1 MAKSLHTVA
10 FTNSLLPPTVCGKRK
25 VCSLASGGYIL
36 QIKSKT
42 FRSIFT
48 LDWCT
53 HTVDHRPVHKQA
65 LRNKG
70 LFSYFLLSSHQFDC
84 CGVNS
89 PEDFKDSLFR
99 EINQNHMVPEACCQR
114 ASQTGE
120 LAYITQEQCLS
131 GNMMFRNNKVT
142 SDICHDILLLPLS
155 FSLSFQ
161 TTSGFN
167 QSRRQLRGD
176 IQGLADSSMADQCF
190 SMFWMSWEGH
200 LIMCYNMETPVY
212 VCI

>member
-1 MAKSLHTVA
+1 MAKSLHTEA
-10 FTNSLLPPTVCGKRK
+10 FTNSLLPPTVCGNRK

-36 QIKSKT
+36 QIKSQT
-42 FRSIFT
+42 FRSIFM

-65 LRNKG
+65 LSNNG
-70 LFSYFLLSSHQFDC
+70 FFSYSLLSSHQFDC

-99 EINQNHMVPEACCQR
+99 LINQDHMVPQACCQR

-120 LAYITQEQCLS
+120 LAYISQQCLS

-142 SDICHDILLLPLS
+142 SDIYHDILSLFLPPSKPPPDLI
-155 FSLSFQ
+155 
-161 TTSGFN
+161 
-167 QSRRQLRGD
+167 RAGD
-176 IQGLADSSMADQCF
+176 S
-190 SMFWMSWEGH
+190 
-200 LIMCYNMETPVY
+200 
-212 VCI
+212 